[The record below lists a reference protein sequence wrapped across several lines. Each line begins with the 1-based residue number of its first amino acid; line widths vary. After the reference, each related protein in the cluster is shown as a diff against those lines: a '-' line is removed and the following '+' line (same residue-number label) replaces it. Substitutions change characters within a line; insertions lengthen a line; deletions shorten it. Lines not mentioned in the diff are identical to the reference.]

1 MTLIQDYCAQGF
13 ALIPIPYGSKGPTYK
28 GWNERENVITNPAD
42 ALNIK
47 NNVGLAHLYCSSY
60 ITATL
65 DIDNY
70 DLSKKWLAKYDI
82 DLDALLNADDA
93 VQILSGRPG
102 RFKLLYKLPEG
113 STQMLTQQ
121 ITDLNT
127 KSMVLEFRCAS
138 ANGKTVQDLLPPSI
152 HPDTLKPY
160 TWGGK
165 GDWKKLPTIP
175 FNLFM
180 VWKRKINSTADDLS
194 ASGSSSAPNNNNN
207 PSEITVQ
214 NLRSALNHLR
224 SDDRELW
231 IKIGMALKSLGEI
244 GRGLW
249 LSWSMSS
256 DKYEA
261 NSASKTWDSFA
272 PTKLDYRF
280 VFSEAQRK
288 GWINPAKKIESLKI
302 EPDQPSKND
311 CAPKKLPGQLKPVDK
326 LNSNFLPS
334 SIKDGVVDIAE
345 RLSCPLDY
353 VAISVIVG
361 AGTVLGNT
369 VGILPKEFDSTW
381 VVHPGFWGG
390 IVGLPG
396 SMKTPS
402 LIASLKPVY
411 YLEEQAANQFAQDLI
426 QYKKDKTRFDTELS
440 KFKSGKTTLFPT
452 EPIEPNKKRYIVN
465 DTTYQALGEII
476 SKNPEGV
483 LALSDELSGLLQSL
497 DTAGQEAARGF
508 YLSGWGGSS
517 NYTFDRVSR
526 GSITLTRYLL
536 SVFGGFQP
544 DRIKAYVRFAQS
556 GNSKNDGL
564 LQRFQLL
571 VWPDL
576 DEEFKLVDRV
586 ENKNALQKMHQAIT
600 SLRFTNK
607 EKTPHLL
614 HFDKDAQQLFNQW
627 YVQNEKLLRN
637 EKLTS
642 SEHSHFSKYRS
653 LVPGLALLFHRLDSH
668 DGNVCLSCLTSA
680 LNFAIYLKSHAT
692 RIYASVYGH
701 DFAPARALAR
711 KLVDKSIED
720 GFTAR
725 SVYLKGWSNLSK
737 DETFSAIEVLLEHG
751 WLRELVSDTIG
762 RKTSKYFIHPDIGS
776 DLI

>member
-1 MTLIQDYCAQGF
+1 MNLLSEYCKYGF
-13 ALIPIPYGSKGPTYK
+13 ALIPIPEGSKGPVNK
-28 GWNERENVITNPAD
+28 GWNEKQNVITNPDD
-42 ALNIK
+42 AINIK
-47 NNVGLAHLYCSSY
+47 HNVGLAHLYCNSY

-65 DIDNY
+65 DIDDY
-70 DLSKKWLAKYDI
+70 ELSKKWLAEHDI
-82 DLDALLNADDA
+82 NLDGLLNADDA
-93 VQILSGRPG
+93 VQIISGRPG
-102 RFKLLYKLPEG
+102 RSKLLYKLPSE
-113 STQMLTQQ
+113 SPRMLTQQ
-121 ITDLNT
+121 ITDPES

-165 GDWKKLPTIP
+165 GNWKNIPTIP
-175 FNLFM
+175 FSLFK
-180 VWKRKINSTADDLS
+180 VWKRKVSHIAGNF
-194 ASGSSSAPNNNNN
+194 SSVISNN
-207 PSEITVQ
+207 PIIGNVDTTTIQ
-214 NLRSALNHLR
+214 HLRSALTHLR

-231 IKIGMALKSLGEI
+231 IKIGMALKGLGDL

-249 LSWSMSS
+249 LNWSMSS

-261 NSASKTWDSFA
+261 HNAAKTWDSFL

-280 VFSEAQRK
+280 VFAESQRQ
-288 GWINPAKKIESLKI
+288 GWINPTKKIESHKAELK
-302 EPDQPSKND
+302 EETTND
-311 CAPKKLPGQLKPVDK
+311 ILPKKLPGQLKPVDK
-326 LNSNFLPS
+326 LDPNYLPS
-334 SIKDGVVDIAE
+334 SIRDGVVDTAE

-353 VAISVIVG
+353 VATSVLVG
-361 AGTVLGNT
+361 AGSVLGNN

-381 VVHPGFWGG
+381 VVHSGFWGG

-402 LIASLKPVY
+402 LNASLKPIY
-411 YLEEQAANQFAQDLI
+411 HLEEQAANQYSLDLI
-426 QYKKDKTRFDTELS
+426 QYKKDKTKFDNDLIL
-440 KFKSGKTTLFPT
+440 FKSGKATIFPA
-452 EPIEPNKKRYIVN
+452 EPVEPFKKRYIVN

-508 YLSGWGGSS
+508 YLSGWGGNS

-526 GSITLTRYLL
+526 GSITLTKYLL

-576 DEEFKLVDRV
+576 DAEFDLVDRV
-586 ENKNALQKMHQAIT
+586 ENKAALQRMHQAIVA
-600 SLRFTNK
+600 LRPNSIS
-607 EKTPHLL
+607 KTPVLL
-614 HFDKDAQQLFNQW
+614 HFDKAAQRLFNQW
-627 YVQNEKLLRN
+627 YVQNERLLRS

-653 LVPGLALLFHRLDSH
+653 LIPGLALLFHRLDGH
-668 DGNVCLSCLTSA
+668 QEDVCLGCLTSA

-711 KLVDKSIED
+711 KLLDKSLED

-725 SVYLKGWSNLSK
+725 TIYLKGWSNLSR
-737 DETFSAIEVLLEHG
+737 DETYSALDVLVEHG
-751 WLRELVSDTIG
+751 WLKELVSDSIG
-762 RKTSKYFIHPDIGS
+762 RKTTRYYVHPDIS
-776 DLI
+776 DVLL

>member
-1 MTLIQDYCAQGF
+1 MNLLFEYCKNGF
-13 ALIPIPYGSKGPTYK
+13 ALIPIPRGSKGPTNK
-28 GWNERENVITNPAD
+28 GWNEKENVITNPED
-42 ALNIK
+42 ALTIK
-47 NNVGLAHLYCSSY
+47 TNVGLAHLYCSSY

-65 DIDNY
+65 DIDDY
-70 DLSKKWLAKYDI
+70 DLSKKWLRKNGI

-93 VQILSGRPG
+93 VQIVSGRPG
-102 RFKLLYKLPEG
+102 RCKLLYKLPEG
-113 STQMLTQQ
+113 SPQMLTQQ
-121 ITDLNT
+121 ITDQNS

-165 GDWKKLPTIP
+165 GDWKNIPTIP

-180 VWKRKINSTADDLS
+180 VWKRKISHIAETF
-194 ASGSSSAPNNNNN
+194 SSAISNN
-207 PSEITVQ
+207 PIIGHVDDITIQ
-214 NLRSALNHLR
+214 HLRSALNHLR
-224 SDDRELW
+224 SDEREVW
-231 IKIGMALKSLGEI
+231 IKIGMALKGLGDL

-249 LSWSMSS
+249 LNWSMSS
-256 DKYEA
+256 DKYESHNA
-261 NSASKTWDSFA
+261 TKTWDSFA

-280 VFSEAQRK
+280 IFAEAQRQ
-288 GWINPAKKIESLKI
+288 GWVNPTKKIEPHKTELEEETTNISL
-302 EPDQPSKND
+302 
-311 CAPKKLPGQLKPVDK
+311 PKKLPGQLKPVDK
-326 LNSNFLPS
+326 LDPNHLPS
-334 SIKDGVVDIAE
+334 SIRDGVVDTAE

-353 VAISVIVG
+353 VAASVIVG
-361 AGTVLGNT
+361 AGSILGNS

-381 VVHPGFWGG
+381 VVHAGFWGG

-402 LIASLKPVY
+402 LNAALKPIY
-411 YLEEQAANQFAQDLI
+411 HLEEQSGIQYSQDLI
-426 QYKKDKTRFDTELS
+426 QYKKDKTKFDNDLAS
-440 KFKSGKTTLFPT
+440 FQSGKSTIFPS
-452 EPIEPNKKRYIVN
+452 EPIEPVKKRYIVN

-476 SKNPEGV
+476 SKNPEGI

-497 DTAGQEAARGF
+497 DTSGQEAARGF
-508 YLSGWGGSS
+508 YLSGWGGNS
-517 NYTFDRVSR
+517 NYTFDRISR

-536 SVFGGFQP
+536 SLFGGFQP

-576 DEEFKLVDRV
+576 EARFELVDRV
-586 ENKNALQKMHQAIT
+586 ENKAALQKMHQAIIALRSN
-600 SLRFTNK
+600 SLP
-607 EKTPHLL
+607 KTPILL
-614 HFDKDAQQLFNQW
+614 HFDRDAQRLFNQW
-627 YVQNEKLLRN
+627 YIQNEKLLRS

-653 LVPGLALLFHRLDSH
+653 LIPGLALLFHMLDGH
-668 DGNVCLSCLTSA
+668 QGDVCLGCLTSA

-711 KLVDKSIED
+711 KLLAKSLED

-725 SVYLKGWSNLSK
+725 TIYLKGWSNLSK
-737 DETFSAIEVLLEHG
+737 DETYSALDVLVEHG
-751 WLRELVSDTIG
+751 WLKELVTDSIG
-762 RKTSKYFIHPDIGS
+762 RRTTRYYIHPDIS
-776 DLI
+776 ETLL

>member
-1 MTLIQDYCAQGF
+1 MSLLSEYCENGF
-13 ALIPIPYGSKGPTYK
+13 ALIPIPQGSKGPVNK
-28 GWNERENVITNPAD
+28 GWNEKVNVITNPKD

-47 NNVGLAHLYCSSY
+47 HNVGLAHLYCSSY

-65 DIDNY
+65 DIDDY
-70 DLSKKWLAKYDI
+70 DLSKKWLQEYDI
-82 DLDALLNADDA
+82 NLDELLNADDA
-93 VQILSGRPG
+93 VQIISGKPG
-102 RFKLLYKLPEG
+102 RCKLLYKLPER
-113 STQMLTQQ
+113 SPQMITQQ
-121 ITDLNT
+121 ITDQIS

-152 HPDTLKPY
+152 HPDTQKPY

-165 GDWKKLPTIP
+165 GNWKNIPTMPFKLY
-175 FNLFM
+175 M
-180 VWKRKINSTADDLS
+180 VWKNKICKPEETSEKTIIGHVD
-194 ASGSSSAPNNNNN
+194 
-207 PSEITVQ
+207 EITIQ
-214 NLRSALNHLR
+214 HLRNALNHLR
-224 SDDRELW
+224 SDNRDVW
-231 IKIGMALKSLGEI
+231 IKIGMALKSLGDI

-249 LSWSMSS
+249 LNWSMSS
-256 DKYEA
+256 DKYEVY
-261 NSASKTWDSFA
+261 NASKTWDSFSPA
-272 PTKLDYRF
+272 QLDYRF
-280 VFSEAQRK
+280 VFAEAQRQ
-288 GWINPAKKIESLKI
+288 GWVNPTKKIQAI
-302 EPDQPSKND
+302 TNEPELEINNLNL
-311 CAPKKLPGQLKPVDK
+311 PKKLPGQLKPVDK
-326 LNSNFLPS
+326 LDPNDLPF
-334 SIKDGVVDIAE
+334 SIRDAVIDIAE
-345 RLSCPLDY
+345 RLSCPIDY

-361 AGTVLGNT
+361 AGAALGNSI
-369 VGILPKEFDSTW
+369 GILPKEFDSTW
-381 VVHPGFWGG
+381 IVHSGFWGG

-402 LIASLKPVY
+402 LNASLKPIY
-411 YLEEQAANQFAQDLI
+411 FLEEQAAFQYSQDLI
-426 QYKKDKTRFDTELS
+426 QYKKDKTKFDKELAN
-440 KFKSGKTTLFPT
+440 FKSGKTLIFPA

-508 YLSGWGGSS
+508 YLSGWGGNS

-576 DEEFKLVDRV
+576 DEEIKLVDRI
-586 ENKNALQKMHQAIT
+586 ENKMALQKMHQAIIT
-600 SLRFTNK
+600 LRPNIK
-607 EKTPHLL
+607 SKSPDLI
-614 HFDKDAQQLFNQW
+614 HFDKDAQNLFNQW
-627 YVQNEKLLRN
+627 YIQNEKFLRN

-642 SEHSHFSKYRS
+642 SEHSHFAKYRS
-653 LVPGLALLFHRLDSH
+653 LIPGLALLFHKLDKH
-668 DGNVCLSCLTSA
+668 QDEVCLECLKSSIK
-680 LNFAIYLKSHAT
+680 FAFYLKSHAE

-701 DFAPARALAR
+701 DFGPARALAL
-711 KLVDKSIED
+711 KLLNKDLQD

-725 SVYLKGWSNLSK
+725 TVYLKGWSNLSR
-737 DETFSAIEVLLEHG
+737 DETYSALNALVEYG
-751 WLRELVSDTIG
+751 WLKELVTDSIG
-762 RKTSKYFIHPDIGS
+762 RKTSRYYVHPDIS
-776 DLI
+776 ENLL